1 MIREAG
7 GTNVR
12 VFGSVAREA
21 DGDGSDIDLLF
32 TMERPM
38 SLFEIGRL
46 EQRLADLIGVPVDLV
61 PESALRPDL
70 ADQVTREA
78 VPI

>member
-1 MIREAG
+1 
-7 GTNVR
+7 
-12 VFGSVAREA
+12 
-21 DGDGSDIDLLF
+21 
-32 TMERPM
+32 M